1 MRFKLFLVFT
11 LFAQIIFAQHY
22 NFTGYTV
29 KDGLAQS
36 QVRAICQDKSGYLWI
51 GTASGLSRY
60 NGIEFVNYSIDNGLP
75 DNNISSLYLTNSG
88 VLWVATARGVAK
100 LENQTFKPYFFEN
113 EYRINT
119 IAEFQG
125 EIYFGTNTG
134 LITLHGNKFIDL
146 GNQTTEKYYVRSLVN
161 YKDSILLCGTKEGL
175 YNWQKTGFSPLTIDG
190 ISELNIRNIS
200 LYGDNLFITAR
211 EIGLF
216 SYNLST
222 RQKKLYPL
230 PFSTALSMTFY
241 DESVFGIST
250 NAGAFLISDHETLF
264 FNSKNGLMESGLE
277 CLFKDDEGNIWMGT
291 DGNGLLKFTGTAVVS
306 YTTLDSL
313 ASNLILSIAED
324 KNDNFLLGSYDAGIS
339 NLDPH
344 KYAYFSE
351 LNKSVVDKTV
361 WSIMV
366 DERKKQTWL
375 GTSRGLTIL
384 DENHQAIEHPLSG
397 INPKIRSIVRADAST
412 VLLGGDEGLYV
423 VHSDTGFTHLA
434 EININKLYVYEDG
447 VYCAASSGLF
457 RFERAGNY
465 LTKDKIG
472 FPDIKVNT
480 LTADKEN
487 NLWIGTENGLYV
499 MRPNNQI
506 FYFELDR
513 NDYRSKNVLGLIT
526 GKDGSIWIS
535 TMKGVYH
542 IVKDQSTSLGFAIFN
557 YGSSEG
563 LIDEEGNI
571 NAIYEDREQNIW
583 IGTAS
588 GLARID
594 PSLKGVLFQYELPK
608 LQLTGIRLFME
619 EFDYSDYKVEM
630 DPTLNVPISIELPY
644 NKNHL
649 TFDFIGINLKD
660 PLSVQY
666 EYRLIGADEAWS
678 PRSNSNYATYS
689 FLQPGEY
696 TFQVRAMSKN
706 NQWSIIREIKV
717 TISPPFWLTW
727 WFITLVVLAVF
738 FIILYIF
745 QSRIRVLKQRQENE
759 QLELKNRLLFLE
771 QRSLNASMNRHFIF
785 NSLNSIQYFI
795 NSSDKRSA
803 NKFLTNFA
811 KLIRKNLDSSA
822 GNNFIVTLQEEIE
835 RIELYLSL
843 EKMRFAE
850 KFEYEIDVSPDL
862 DIESI
867 EIPSMILQPFVENS
881 IIHGILSIEN
891 EGLIKIRIFQ
901 ELGEVVFE
909 VTDNGVGIDISLQN
923 KKSSGDGD
931 HESKG
936 VEITNRR
943 IEILRKLTGENLMI
957 IGPYQ
962 LNNEKGECLGT
973 KVILKLGGVHK
984 Y

>member
-1 MRFKLFLVFT
+1 
-11 LFAQIIFAQHY
+11 
-22 NFTGYTV
+22 
-29 KDGLAQS
+29 
-36 QVRAICQDKSGYLWI
+36 
-51 GTASGLSRY
+51 
-60 NGIEFVNYSIDNGLP
+60 
-75 DNNISSLYLTNSG
+75 
-88 VLWVATARGVAK
+88 
-100 LENQTFKPYFFEN
+100 
-113 EYRINT
+113 
-119 IAEFQG
+119 
-125 EIYFGTNTG
+125 
-134 LITLHGNKFIDL
+134 
-146 GNQTTEKYYVRSLVN
+146 
-161 YKDSILLCGTKEGL
+161 
-175 YNWQKTGFSPLTIDG
+175 
-190 ISELNIRNIS
+190 
-200 LYGDNLFITAR
+200 
-211 EIGLF
+211 
-216 SYNLST
+216 
-222 RQKKLYPL
+222 
-230 PFSTALSMTFY
+230 
-241 DESVFGIST
+241 
-250 NAGAFLISDHETLF
+250 
-264 FNSKNGLMESGLE
+264 
-277 CLFKDDEGNIWMGT
+277 
-291 DGNGLLKFTGTAVVS
+291 
-306 YTTLDSL
+306 
-313 ASNLILSIAED
+313 
-324 KNDNFLLGSYDAGIS
+324 
-339 NLDPH
+339 
-344 KYAYFSE
+344 
-351 LNKSVVDKTV
+351 
-361 WSIMV
+361 
-366 DERKKQTWL
+366 
-375 GTSRGLTIL
+375 L

-423 VHSDTGFTHLA
+423 VNSDTGYTHLA
-434 EININKLYVYEDG
+434 QININKLYVYEDD
-447 VYCAASSGLF
+447 VYCAASNGLF
-457 RFERAGNY
+457 RFDRVGNY

-499 MRPNNQI
+499 MRPNKQI

-513 NDYRSKNVLGLIT
+513 NDYRSKNILGLIT

-542 IVKDQSTSLGFAIFN
+542 IIKDQSNSLGFAIFN

-583 IGTAS
+583 VGTAS

-644 NKNHL
+644 NKNHV

-745 QSRIRVLKQRQENE
+745 QSRIRALKQRQENE

-850 KFEYEIDVSPDL
+850 KFEYIIEVSPDL
-862 DIESI
+862 DGESI